1 MPAAAVLAPMRHI
14 ALAALATLALAG
26 AALPSE
32 AHAQVRTLLEMRQDR
47 VVLQQWDLSC
57 AAAAL
62 ATILNHQHG
71 DPVTERQ
78 IALTLIQRPEYIAD
92 PELVRRRQG
101 FSLLD
106 LKRYV
111 DDRGYEGTGLG
122 RLELSHLEER
132 APIMVPIDTYG
143 YNHFVVFRGRH
154 GNRVML
160 ADPAFGNR
168 TMTVERFMRAWIDF
182 PGLGHVGFVVERRD
196 GRRPPNRL
204 APSPREFM
212 MLR

>member
-1 MPAAAVLAPMRHI
+1 MVLGAM
-14 ALAALATLALAG
+14 ATPL
-26 AALPSE
+26 E
-32 AHAQVRTLLEMRQDR
+32 AIAQVRSLIEMRTDR

-62 ATILNHQHG
+62 ATILNFQH
-71 DPVTERQ
+71 DHPVSERE
-78 IALTLIQRPEYIAD
+78 IAFALIQRPEYIAD

-111 DDRGYEGTGLG
+111 DARGYVGTGFG
-122 RLELSHLEER
+122 RLRLADLEAR

-168 TMTVERFMRAWIDF
+168 TMTVDRFMGAWIDF

-196 GRRPPNRL
+196 GRSPPNRL
-204 APSPREFM
+204 APRPREFM